1 MTLCPN
7 GWSKTVG
14 PRRFDSAA
22 AAQATSLQMRRFTRW
37 PQSPDLCGT
46 ITLQILFMSRN
57 ADDAVSRP
65 GASQISEQLVREV
78 DKQTEQDKLVEQQ
91 DTAPH
96 RAVMHEA
103 LGNEADQP
111 EQHNSRDDRA
121 RMMRERLDRLD
132 VYPVAQPMRGASGRM
147 LSHGVARL
155 WDYFECAEEK

>member
-7 GWSKTVG
+7 GWSKTVVLDVLI
-14 PRRFDSAA
+14 PRLRRK
-22 AAQATSLQMRRFTRW
+22 QATSLQMRRFTRW
-37 PQSPDLCGT
+37 PQSPDLYGT

-78 DKQTEQDKLVEQQ
+78 DKQTEQCKLVDQQ

-103 LGNEADQP
+103 
-111 EQHNSRDDRA
+111 
-121 RMMRERLDRLD
+121 
-132 VYPVAQPMRGASGRM
+132 
-147 LSHGVARL
+147 
-155 WDYFECAEEK
+155 

>member
-7 GWSKTVG
+7 GWSKTVD

-22 AAQATSLQMRRFTRW
+22 AAQASNVATNETLHELAAISR
-37 PQSPDLCGT
+37 SIPDYTGLCGT

-57 ADDAVSRP
+57 ADEAVSRP

-78 DKQTEQDKLVEQQ
+78 DKQT
-91 DTAPH
+91 
-96 RAVMHEA
+96 
-103 LGNEADQP
+103 

-155 WDYFECAEEK
+155 WDYFECAKEK

>member
-1 MTLCPN
+1 MAGRKRL
-7 GWSKTVG
+7 VLDVLI
-14 PRRFDSAA
+14 PR
-22 AAQATSLQMRRFTRW
+22 LRRKQHRYKSDASRVSRNPRIYTG
-37 PQSPDLCGT
+37 LCGT
-46 ITLQILFMSRN
+46 ITPQILFMSRN
-57 ADDAVSRP
+57 ADAVSRP

-78 DKQTEQDKLVEQQ
+78 DKQTEQYKLVDQQ

-103 LGNEADQP
+103 LGNEAHQP